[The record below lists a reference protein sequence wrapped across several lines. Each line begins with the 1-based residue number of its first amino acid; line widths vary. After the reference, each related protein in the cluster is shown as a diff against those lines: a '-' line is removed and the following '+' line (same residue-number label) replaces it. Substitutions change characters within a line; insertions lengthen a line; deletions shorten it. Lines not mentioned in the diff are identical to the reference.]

1 MTGIYKEFLQRNE
14 IPSKHYCLAFLF
26 FFFLCPASLDC
37 VSPKKKGGKRGRV
50 FVVILSHAATKK
62 NKKGLAVVIQGKKE

>member
-14 IPSKHYCLAFLF
+14 IPSKHICSAFL

-37 VSPKKKGGKRGRV
+37 VSQTREREEG
-50 FVVILSHAATKK
+50 FVVILSHAATQKK
-62 NKKGLAVVIQGKKE
+62 KQKGLAVVIQGKKE